1 MDGTTKRRAP
11 RRRAVGLT
19 LLASA
24 AAATSFGAATIVSA
38 HHDDHGGLAAHEPR
52 LLGERA
58 TVARG
63 TSAEFGRWELLAAD
77 SDRGACLALR
87 LVESGGG
94 GEPADVYEGC
104 GIADGLHTASLTG
117 SRETLVYGRAP
128 GADSVVVEA
137 GARAAR
143 GGRRARSARVGRDGY
158 FAASVPRS
166 SRIAVVAHAEGRA
179 IGRADVPVPGG
190 R

>member
-11 RRRAVGLT
+11 RRGAVGLT
-19 LLASA
+19 LIATA

-38 HHDDHGGLAAHEPR
+38 HDDDHGGLAAHEPR
-52 LLGERA
+52 LLGERV

-77 SDRGACLALR
+77 SDRGACLGLR
-87 LVESGGG
+87 LVDSGGG

-128 GADSVVVEA
+128 GADSVTVES
-137 GARAAR
+137 G
-143 GGRRARSARVGRDGY
+143 ARSARRARGARVSRSGW
-158 FAASVPRS
+158 FAMSVRRS
-166 SRIAVVAHAEGRA
+166 SRIAVVARADGRA
-179 IGRADVPVPGG
+179 IGRQDVPTPGE